1 MTQNPLALK
10 PLPLLACLLLAACA
24 GPDAASL
31 QDGFKK
37 YVAQQPLESEAIADR
52 YLAANPNAPDID
64 QAYYLRGISR
74 MTRGNRAAAASDLRL
89 ALTKTTRADLRS
101 KAHRALGDM
110 AYDQQQWPD
119 ALKSYQAALDN
130 LTLDPASVTYL
141 NYRMGATLQCQGD
154 WTRATDWFAKV
165 VAARNDPTLTDPA
178 LRRMHATSFSIQFG
192 AFQDV
197 AGAQALAGKLRTAN
211 IVPIIT
217 NEPRTDARNQ
227 AQIWYLVQS
236 GSFPT
241 WTEALIARD
250 RARTKFPAAIIVP

>member
-1 MTQNPLALK
+1 MIPKTLPYSLI
-10 PLPLLACLLLAACA
+10 PLLACILLAACA

-37 YVAQQPLESEAIADR
+37 YVAQQPVESEAIADR
-52 YLAANPNAPDID
+52 YIAANPGAPDID

-74 MTRGNRAAAASDLRL
+74 MTRGNRAAASADLRL

-101 KAHRALGDM
+101 KACRALGDM

-119 ALKSYQAALDN
+119 ALKDYQAALDN
-130 LTLDPASVTYL
+130 LALDAASVTYL
-141 NYRMGATLQCQGD
+141 NYRMGEALQCQGD
-154 WTRATDWFAKV
+154 WTRSAPWFAKV

-178 LRRMHATSFSIQFG
+178 LRRMHAASFSIQFG
-192 AFQDV
+192 AFQEV
-197 AGAQALAGKLRTAN
+197 AGAQSLAAKLRIAN

-217 NEPRTDARNQ
+217 NETRTDARNQ
-227 AQIWYLVQS
+227 TQIWYLVQS
-236 GSFPT
+236 GSYPT